1 MKTASDPSFR
11 AVAILKAHAGREREL
26 RAFLAEVVPEIRRVA
41 GLRRLEVSRSLS
53 DPAQWMLY
61 YWWDSPADSERYVA
75 GALYASIAPQLAVLV
90 EEHLLVVGELFS
102 E

>member
-1 MKTASDPSFR
+1 MTTASDPSFR

-26 RAFLAEVVPEIRRVA
+26 RALLAQVLPKVRRVA
-41 GLRRLEVSRSLS
+41 GLRKLEVSRSLS

-61 YWWDSPADSERYVA
+61 YWWDSPAHSETYVA

>member
-1 MKTASDPSFR
+1 MTTAPSPSCR
-11 AVAILKAHAGREREL
+11 AVAILKAHGGREREL
-26 RAFLAEVVPEIRRVA
+26 RGFMAEVLPEIRRVA
-41 GLRRLEVSRSLS
+41 GLRKLEVSRSLS

-75 GALYASIAPQLAVLV
+75 GTLYASIRPRLAVLV
-90 EEHLLVVGELFS
+90 AEHLLVIGELFS